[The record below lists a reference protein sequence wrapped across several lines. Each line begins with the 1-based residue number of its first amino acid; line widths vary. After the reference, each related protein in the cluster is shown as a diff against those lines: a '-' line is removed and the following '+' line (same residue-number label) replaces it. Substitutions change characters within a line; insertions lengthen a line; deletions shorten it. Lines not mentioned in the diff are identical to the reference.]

1 MLGQDTCE
9 THLDTDIHDLHFSQ
23 CHLDI
28 EAFCATVYLSDTQA
42 EEPSKWYHCG
52 GKGKECWKRL
62 NYSLSAISSD
72 INFL

>member
-42 EEPSKWYHCG
+42 EEPSK
-52 GKGKECWKRL
+52 
-62 NYSLSAISSD
+62 
-72 INFL
+72 